1 MELLRWGYGTSEVT
15 RGCICV
21 TSSGSLYDTK
31 YCVSPFTTDTGASR
45 FCDLRFHPTAVR
57 GPRRY
62 LLTNG
67 ASYNSIADFFTDK
80 PVKPIAASTG
90 TASMESQAAA
100 NLYMRNQNKPVLKGQ
115 TTTGSNGPAPS
126 GAGGVKPA
134 KPSTSERP

>member
-1 MELLRWGYGTSEVT
+1 MRHFIGLAIWILST
-15 RGCICV
+15 
-21 TSSGSLYDTK
+21 
-31 YCVSPFTTDTGASR
+31 A
-45 FCDLRFHPTAVR
+45 FHPSRRILAPR
-57 GPRRY
+57 DSAIYDFILQLFGRPRRY